1 MLQKSNCGWHKS
13 QQRGR
18 GSQTGRQHNGMQI
31 GRQQHGGGGGGQHEM
46 VGRNIQHCLH
56 EQQLILVFVR
66 VKFFFQNLLNLC
78 FLVNK
83 SVR

>member
-46 VGRNIQHCLH
+46 VGRNMQHCLHEH
-56 EQQLILVFVR
+56 EQQLILVFFFVR

-78 FLVNK
+78 FW
-83 SVR
+83 